1 MQLMFRF
8 TLLLTILLPVLSFAQ
23 EGTTATTAD
32 SVFYI
37 VEELPEFPGGQPALI
52 RHISENTKYPP
63 KAKKKKI
70 TGKVVVQF
78 MIDTN
83 GRVNMDSTRV
93 VESVHPLLD
102 QEALRVVSIMP
113 VWKPGR
119 QRGKNVN
126 VYYKLPFNFKL

>member
-1 MQLMFRF
+1 MIRTILIL
-8 TLLLTILLPVLSFAQ
+8 TLLYPTFLFAQ
-23 EGTTATTAD
+23 NGTASNSND

-37 VEELPEFPGGQPALI
+37 VEKLPEFPGGQEGLI
-52 RHISENTKYPP
+52 RHLKQNTKYPA

-83 GRVNMDSTRV
+83 GRVNMDSASV
-93 VESVHPLLD
+93 IEPVHPLLD

-113 VWKPGR
+113 VWKPGT
-119 QRGKNVN
+119 QRGKPVN